1 MKAFI
6 MAIALFGLAS
16 AVQAEES
23 VKEKVQAVGNDVERT
38 LLSISN

>member
-6 MAIALFGLAS
+6 MAIALFGLAG

-23 VKEKVQAVGNDVERT
+23 VKERRKPWAT
-38 LLSISN
+38 M